1 MTPVTSQGILYAS
14 ILLYPTQA
22 ALAAA
27 AFLTAR
33 TLDPYIQ
40 EFASVS
46 TFSPYAVIN
55 PRPITRV
62 HLWLA
67 FALPVLNRVRRVC
80 TADFS
85 VLCQSRR
92 LRSVSSNA
100 VSGGAFQGVTPSFHS
115 SEYQLERRSLS
126 VTFTSL
132 QDFSHVEFI
141 CGNVSLHGA
150 FRQHITGW
158 IYGPPGFRLLCP
170 KSDPEQSAF
179 PASSTACPIS

>member
-115 SEYQLERRSLS
+115 SEYQLERLS
-126 VTFTSL
+126 SFRRFYL
-132 QDFSHVEFI
+132 LAGFSHAEFI
-141 CGNVSLHGA
+141 CDNVSLHGA
-150 FRQHITGW
+150 FRLYIVAL
-158 IYGPPGFRLLCP
+158 IFALPGFRLRVP
-170 KSDPEQSAF
+170 ISGPAQSAYPVSLTVCLTF
-179 PASSTACPIS
+179 